1 MRRFLGLLLAAIA
14 APQSGGVLA
23 DTPAVVEPNEPVEA
37 VELVEPLDIAVRLT
51 VPTDSA
57 GLSLDG
63 VEDLA
68 VGQSPSIAVLEA
80 RVRAA
85 RWACLQAGLKPNPTV
100 GYLASEVGN
109 EGNAGQ
115 QGAFV
120 SQRFVRGGKLGYAQ
134 AVASKEARRLEQ
146 EMAVERLRVL
156 TDARTA
162 FYEVYLSQLE
172 VELTGQLTE
181 VSGKAADATRRLV
194 EAEEG
199 RRTDALLAE
208 IENQRAGASQRR
220 ADQRL
225 LASWRRLAALT
236 ALPVASPQPVVAD
249 RADLLS
255 QLDWDATVRRVL
267 QTSPELASRLAAIE
281 KARCEIARQK
291 AVAVSDVTA
300 QVSVQYDDS
309 TDDTVTGIQIGMP
322 LRLWNRNQGGIGRAQ
337 AELTAARRR
346 LDATEQTLQRR
357 LAEVFGRYQSART
370 LADALQ
376 AEVLPRAQENLDL
389 AIEGYD
395 AGEINFLDLLT
406 VQRTFFE
413 VNIEA
418 LTALRELNETSQLI
432 RGCLLAESGSPD

>member
-1 MRRFLGLLLAAIA
+1 MRLPLGLLLAAVTTPLSGA
-14 APQSGGVLA
+14 ALA
-23 DTPAVVEPNEPVEA
+23 DAPSAVEPPEA
-37 VELVEPLDIAVRLT
+37 IELVEPVDIAERLT
-51 VPTDSA
+51 TPADEL
-57 GLSLDG
+57 GLSLDA

-68 VGQSPSIAVLEA
+68 VGLSPSIAVLEA

-85 RWACLQAGLKPNPTV
+85 RWECLQAGLKPNPTV

-109 EGNAGQ
+109 EGDAGQ

-120 SQRFVRGGKLGYAQ
+120 SQRFVRGGKLEYAQ
-134 AVASKEARRLEQ
+134 AVVAKEARRLEQ
-146 EMAVERLRVL
+146 ELAVERLRVL
-156 TDARTA
+156 TDVRTA
-162 FYEVYLSQLE
+162 FYEVYLSQVE

-181 VSGKAADATRRLV
+181 VSGKAADTTQRLFD
-194 EAEEG
+194 AEEG

-208 IENQRAGASQRR
+208 IENQRAGAAQRR

-236 ALPVASPQPVVAD
+236 ALPTELPRPVVAD
-249 RADLLS
+249 RADLLN
-255 QLDWDATVRRVL
+255 QLDWDTTVRRVL
-267 QTSPELASRLAAIE
+267 ATSPELASRLAAIE

-346 LDATEQTLQRR
+346 LDAMEQTLQRR

-370 LADALQ
+370 LAEALQ

-389 AIEGYD
+389 ATEGYE
-395 AGEINFLDLLT
+395 AGEFSFLELLT
-406 VQRTFFE
+406 VQRTYFQ
-413 VNIEA
+413 VNVEA
-418 LTALRELNETSQLI
+418 LSALRELNETSQLI
-432 RGCLLAESGSPD
+432 RGCLLSDSGSPD